1 MELRTAIIGDARSIA
16 AVHIASWRAIY
27 KGHMPDDVLK
37 GLDLEQRATGW
48 QERLALTS
56 IDCIVAEAPPVIGF
70 CNVCASRDP
79 DCEAAT
85 GEISAL
91 YLDPQ
96 HWRRGV
102 GRRLVDAAVAQA
114 QERGYRNLTLWVLRE
129 NQRARS
135 FYEAVGFSRD
145 GEGKTDTRII
155 GTPLHEVR
163 YVKSL

>member
-1 MELRTAIIGDARSIA
+1 MLPEILTAKPPPGSFRRSTWILSTGGVEL
-16 AVHIASWRAIY
+16 
-27 KGHMPDDVLK
+27 
-37 GLDLEQRATGW
+37 
-48 QERLALTS
+48 
-56 IDCIVAEAPPVIGF
+56 VA
-70 CNVCASRDP
+70 
-79 DCEAAT
+79 
-85 GEISAL
+85 
-91 YLDPQ
+91 
-96 HWRRGV
+96 
-102 GRRLVDAAVAQA
+102 DAAVAQA

>member
-1 MELRTAIIGDARSIA
+1 MTIYQGVPGSGARRRRPLNGDPLGRCEGIMELRAATIADARSIA

-27 KGHMPDDVLK
+27 EGHMPDDVLK

-48 QERLALTS
+48 HERLALPS

-85 GEISAL
+85 GEITAL

-102 GRRLVDAAVAQA
+102 GRPAT
-114 QERGYRNLTLWVLRE
+114 GHP
-129 NQRARS
+129 
-135 FYEAVGFSRD
+135 RD
-145 GEGKTDTRII
+145 F
-155 GTPLHEVR
+155 P
-163 YVKSL
+163 